1 MLNRIALSGGTY
13 EDWQEVNYGEQA
25 LRRAES
31 PIYQGGMSSEIVFE
45 ELVSTAETTDKPLGT
60 LAGRGNLTDKKGGRI
75 EIECKEP
82 CIIMGIMSI
91 TPRIDYSQGNKWYMT
106 ELDNMN
112 DLHKPALDGIGYQDL
127 LTCKAA
133 GWVADNVAYGKTEAW
148 IDYMTNFNIV
158 TGKQIGRAHV

>member
-1 MLNRIALSGGTY
+1 
-13 EDWQEVNYGEQA
+13 
-25 LRRAES
+25 
-31 PIYQGGMSSEIVFE
+31 MSSEIVFE

-60 LAGRGNLTDKKGGRI
+60 LAGRGNLTDRKGGRI

-112 DLHKPALDGIGYQDL
+112 DLHKPALDGIGL
-127 LTCKAA
+127 RNWRA
-133 GWVADNVAYGKTEAW
+133 NHRHRGKSGGTYTVNPRQG
-148 IDYMTNFNIV
+148 ID
-158 TGKQIGRAHV
+158 APA